1 MWDSYFAVNLNGF
14 NFGPVRL
21 ELDAVQDPPS
31 IPFVWAVSAKRAQ
44 RSQEVAVTPMLSPV
58 MPAAEC
64 CCRICQRTHILEH
77 HRCAVCPV
85 CSAWVCRDHVEEEP
99 QAQCPG
105 CPSTLADFLGGSLN
119 YTHRCDEE
127 CIRAAVAVPTAPGQ
141 HDGCHTYNGNA
152 LLAGIYRRMNDNLL
166 NKILQMYNC
175 ALQGPPVSASTSRAC
190 LGHRGIR
197 STIIS
202 YCASELPDDIFWAES
217 IAHS

>member
-1 MWDSYFAVNLNGF
+1 MSCSPSECVSVSALQKARGSRYVPLVREVVRPRAPNEVLLMWDSYFAVNLNGF

-152 LLAGIYRRMNDNLL
+152 LLAGI
-166 NKILQMYNC
+166 
-175 ALQGPPVSASTSRAC
+175 
-190 LGHRGIR
+190 
-197 STIIS
+197 
-202 YCASELPDDIFWAES
+202 
-217 IAHS
+217 